1 MKSVSS
7 VKTHKAILE
16 YLKVVPLP
24 PGDKVCKWYMDNLSK
39 EVRQLDLD
47 CLFLH
52 ADEAVYSKLMMI
64 KWLNEG
70 LRIMK
75 ILENLTLGDT
85 LTALIGKLRVDS
97 SPALAESAIVHPN
110 FCNIRSAITATCGTL
125 SSMFVNNLKDISAL
139 LAMIRVVRE
148 CNIEMHLETKRVLL
162 PQPFAFVHRN

>member
-52 ADEAVYSKLMMI
+52 ADEAVYSKLTMI

-70 LRIMK
+70 LYDKIFPLLRGFHILLVKLK
-75 ILENLTLGDT
+75 ILHKNM
-85 LTALIGKLRVDS
+85 V
-97 SPALAESAIVHPN
+97 
-110 FCNIRSAITATCGTL
+110 C
-125 SSMFVNNLKDISAL
+125 
-139 LAMIRVVRE
+139 
-148 CNIEMHLETKRVLL
+148 
-162 PQPFAFVHRN
+162 